1 MRENHIFL
9 RHGYTY
15 TQYDSFSF
23 IHPLY
28 ISVHS
33 HARDCSVYHGL
44 KYPYFQVLGDLGF
57 LLETVTST
65 KLDHS
70 GGFNTSQLSC

>member
-15 TQYDSFSF
+15 TTQYDSFSF

-28 ISVHS
+28 ISVRS
-33 HARDCSVYHGL
+33 HARDLLGLPWVKIPIFPSVVIPVP
-44 KYPYFQVLGDLGF
+44 KPQA
-57 LLETVTST
+57 
-65 KLDHS
+65 
-70 GGFNTSQLSC
+70 